1 MEFYKSISD
10 YYREVFP
17 VKPQQVDFVLDAFTD
32 PSTLSLLDVGCGTG
46 DLTQELST
54 SFNQITGIDLDVGML
69 EIARKST
76 PGNVEYQSLNM
87 LDIGKRLGVGTYD
100 GILCFGNTLVHISE
114 PENISAFIHQA
125 HTVLADSG
133 KLLIQIINYDRILD
147 QKIKALPTIESDH
160 CSFERLYH
168 YDSEKH
174 QVYFE
179 TILTIKKRGESI
191 RNRIPLYPLRKAE
204 IDKMLKEAGFTDIR
218 YFGNFKRDSLAKGS
232 LPLVVEASS

>member
-10 YYREVFP
+10 YYREIFP
-17 VKPQQVDFVLDAFTD
+17 VQPQQVNFVLETFTD
-32 PSTLSLLDVGCGTG
+32 PSALSLLDVGCGTG

-54 SFNQITGIDLDVGML
+54 SFKQITGIDLDVGML

-76 PGNVEYQSLNM
+76 PENVEYQSLNM

-114 PENISAFIHQA
+114 PEHISAFIHQA

-147 QKIKALPTIESDH
+147 QDIKALPTIESDH

-168 YDSEKH
+168 YNSEKH

-204 IDKMLKEAGFTDIR
+204 LTDMLKKAGFSSIN
-218 YFGNFKRDSLAKGS
+218 YFGNFARATLKKDSI
-232 LPLVVEASS
+232 PLVVEASF